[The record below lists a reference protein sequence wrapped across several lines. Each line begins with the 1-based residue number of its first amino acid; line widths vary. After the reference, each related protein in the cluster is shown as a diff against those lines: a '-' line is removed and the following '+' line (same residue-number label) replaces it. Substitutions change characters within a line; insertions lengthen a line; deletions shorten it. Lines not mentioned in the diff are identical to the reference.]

1 MLSAARNT
9 ELYPE
14 WLKHIESAETK
25 DAFRYLV
32 GLAAGLTS
40 LTCHP
45 QFKGDVR
52 DFRFLNARE
61 EQPFSFIPNKSW
73 LLFYFRA
80 PAVRSGKYSPEVLRA
95 TFESANENSSGE
107 WTVRLHSIADVQ
119 RLWNIVTV
127 E

>member
-14 WLKHIESAETK
+14 WLQHIESEETK

-52 DFRFLNARE
+52 DFRFLNARD

-80 PAVRSGKYSPEVLRA
+80 PAVRSGMYSLGVLRA
-95 TFESANENSSGE
+95 ALESASENNSGE
-107 WTVRLHSIADVQ
+107 WSVRLRSIADVQ
-119 RLWNIVTV
+119 RLWSILAV

>member
-14 WLKHIESAETK
+14 WLQHIESEETK

-40 LTCHP
+40 LT
-45 QFKGDVR
+45 FKDDVR
-52 DFRFLNARE
+52 DFRFLNARD

-80 PAVRSGKYSPEVLRA
+80 PAVRSGMYSLGVLRA
-95 TFESANENSSGE
+95 ALESASENNSGE
-107 WTVRLHSIADVQ
+107 WSVRLRSIADVQ
-119 RLWNIVTV
+119 RLWSILAV